1 MRKSGIKFQLCR
13 LAKSFGFPHTSI
25 MQSNTPILVGIGQ
38 SVEAIPDDLTVVA
51 SHADMAGRAAR
62 SALEDAGLTGT
73 VIDWLACVRIFSDSS
88 PAYACPF
95 GGPDK
100 FPLAVAA
107 RIEATP
113 KTAIYDV
120 IGGQSPQ
127 TLVAEAAHALAS
139 GDIKFALIAGGEAL
153 ANMRAAQRSGTVLDW
168 SETHDGEWTDRGLF
182 SGPMIVSQTELAHG
196 LMDAMAY
203 YGFIETARRIKA
215 GRTVDQHRHY
225 MAELIAPMSD
235 VAAQNP
241 YAMFNARYT
250 ASDIATPS
258 GANRNLI
265 SPFLKNMVAKDAVN
279 QGAAVIMTTVGE
291 AKAHNIPREKW
302 VFLRGHAEAQENL
315 MLDRTDLSR
324 SGAMDLVI
332 REALG
337 AASVSPSDIQYA
349 DIYSCFPCVVDQAAT
364 QLDRKGKPMTLTGGL
379 PFFGGPGNNYTL
391 HGICEVVSACRRHP
405 GSLGL
410 AHGNGGW
417 MSKQAVGI
425 YSTEWVAGDVFAD
438 KERIASE
445 VAAQNAPG
453 QTSTPSGDAVMES
466 YIVQYKRGEPVGAIV
481 IGQLQD
487 GMRFYAKLQEADESL
502 LSSLADGALDGAK
515 LKVEA
520 GIPANKAWFV

>member
-1 MRKSGIKFQLCR
+1 MLKCGTEFHLCR
-13 LAKSFGFPHTSI
+13 LAKSFGFLHTAI
-25 MQSNTPILVGIGQ
+25 MQDNTAIMVGIGQ
-38 SVEAIPDDLTVVA
+38 SVEAIPDDLTVGA
-51 SHADMAGRAAR
+51 SHADMAGHAAR
-62 SALEDAGLTGT
+62 AALEDTGLTGT
-73 VIDWLACVRIFSDSS
+73 LIDWLACVRTFSDSS

-100 FPLAVAA
+100 FPRAVAA
-107 RIEATP
+107 RVGANP
-113 KTAIYDV
+113 RTAIYDV

-127 TLVAEAAHALAS
+127 TLVAEAAQALAS
-139 GDIKFALIAGGEAL
+139 GDVKFALIAGGEAL

-168 SETHDGEWTDRGLF
+168 SETHEGEWTNRGLF

-215 GRTVDQHRHY
+215 GRTVDEHRNY
-225 MAELIAPMSD
+225 MANLIAPMSD

-241 YAMFNARYT
+241 NAMFRQGYST
-250 ASDIATPS
+250 GDIAKVS
-258 GANRNLI
+258 AANRNLI

-279 QGAAVIMTTVGE
+279 QGAAVIMTTVGD

-324 SGAMDLVI
+324 SVAMDLVI
-332 REALG
+332 HEALG
-337 AASVSPSDIQYA
+337 AANVNPSDIQHA

-364 QLDRKGKPMTLTGGL
+364 QLGRKGKSMTLTGGL

-391 HGICEVVSACRRHP
+391 HGICEVVSACRRDP

-425 YSTEWVAGDVFAD
+425 YSTEWAAGDVFAD
-438 KERIASE
+438 KEKISSAI
-445 VAAQNAPG
+445 AAQSSPG
-453 QTSTPSGDAVMES
+453 QTSTPSGEAEMES
-466 YIVQYKRGEPVGAIV
+466 YIVQYKRGEPVGAIL

-487 GMRFYAKLQEADESL
+487 GTRFYAKLQDADESL
-502 LSSLADGALDGAK
+502 LTSLACGKIDGAK
-515 LKVEA
+515 LKVES
-520 GIPANKAWFV
+520 GLPANKAWLV